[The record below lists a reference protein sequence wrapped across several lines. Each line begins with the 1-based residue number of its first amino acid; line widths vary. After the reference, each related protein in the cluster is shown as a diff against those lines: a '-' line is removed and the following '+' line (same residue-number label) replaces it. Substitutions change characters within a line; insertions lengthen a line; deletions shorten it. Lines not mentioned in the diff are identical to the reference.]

1 MTRQWI
7 RELRLTVTTGSSS
20 VDLSNLRIRFRV
32 EQNNTQRPNVA
43 DVTVTNPSRDTIQKI
58 KKEGQSITLEAG
70 YADGYSVIFKGDL
83 IQKRSGRENPVDT
96 YLSLLAQSGDRAY
109 NFAVMSKTLA
119 AGSTYRDQVNAVA
132 QEMKK
137 YGVELGHIA
146 DLGSQK
152 MPRARTMF
160 GMARDIMRDIAYA
173 TGTSW
178 SIQNQKLQMVKNQ
191 EYLPGQVH
199 KINSRTGMVGM
210 PVQTLDGIQARVLL
224 NPRIVPGSRVE
235 IDQSSI
241 QEAAFSPNYL
251 GELSNSMIPSLA
263 EDGIYKVLVVNH
275 SGDTRGNPYYTDI
288 VCIRADG
295 QGPLPLRLAGQGIN
309 LDPGAQ

>member
-7 RELRLTVTTGSSS
+7 RELRLTVTTGSGS

-43 DVTVTNPSRDTIQKI
+43 DVIVTNPSRDTIQKI

-70 YADGYSVIFKGDL
+70 YVEGYSVIFKGDL
-83 IQKRSGRENPVDT
+83 IQKRSGRENPVDI

-119 AGSTYRDQVNAVA
+119 AGSTYKDQVNAVA

-191 EYLPGQVH
+191 EFMPGQVH

-210 PVQTLDGIQARVLL
+210 PVQTIDGVQARLLL

-275 SGDTRGNPYYTDI
+275 GGDTRGNPYYTDI